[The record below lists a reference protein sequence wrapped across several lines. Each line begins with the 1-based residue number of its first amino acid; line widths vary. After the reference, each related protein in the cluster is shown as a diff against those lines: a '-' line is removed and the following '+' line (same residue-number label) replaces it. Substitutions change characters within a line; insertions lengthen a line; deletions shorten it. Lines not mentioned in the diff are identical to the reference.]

1 MKKRHFTKE
10 EIARA
15 LRQEETETAKNFH
28 KNSRR
33 AQGKSAKKGA
43 RLPPGPTSRLCGEIQ
58 LKRRSGSERGRC
70 SDFASGMNQD
80 LRSDALE
87 HHCAESA

>member
-1 MKKRHFTKE
+1 MLMKKRHFTKE

-43 RLPPGPTSRLCGEIQ
+43 RLPAGPHVAFVWRNTTQAAVGV
-58 LKRRSGSERGRC
+58 
-70 SDFASGMNQD
+70 
-80 LRSDALE
+80 
-87 HHCAESA
+87 